1 MENKTTHTNKHK
13 SLLHK
18 KTNQAGSVQ
27 LLVARKQ
34 VWKTLTALF
43 LLTLLFLS
51 TTLFSHPT
59 KSYATTA
66 DITDTPV
73 ATSTDTPTPDP
84 SPTVTATPTQP
95 PTATP
100 SPTTAPTPRPT
111 PKPQPTATPIP
122 TIGVTA
128 TVGTVPTAVPPQKGG
143 AGTKPSPVPTKRPTP
158 PPTATAISTPP
169 PASTSPIA
177 GKKTVMAMQNLQ
189 HDSLPIV
196 PLVVGTLLTLCVCGV
211 GLIGYRR
218 VRTALLPA
226 IAVNKATNEYVGR
239 PWQRVRTQPRP
250 IAPGETTVP
259 LTALP
264 ESPALINPQLEGPR
278 TGPVRRLSRVRL
290 QKLQEGSVD
299 TKEKEVQ

>member
-1 MENKTTHTNKHK
+1 MENKTIHKHK
-13 SLLHK
+13 HEPHLHK
-18 KTNQAGSVQ
+18 KTDTVDSVQ
-27 LLVARKQ
+27 PSVAQKK
-34 VWKTLTALF
+34 VWKTLTALL
-43 LLTLLFLS
+43 LLTLLFLG

-59 KSYATTA
+59 KSYATPV

-73 ATSTDTPTPDP
+73 PTSTDTPTPDP
-84 SPTVTATPTQP
+84 SPTATATPTQP

-111 PKPQPTATPIP
+111 PRPQPTATPIP

-128 TVGTVPTAVPPQKGG
+128 TVGTIPTAVPPQKAG

-158 PPTATAISTPP
+158 TPTATAISTPP
-169 PASTSPIA
+169 PAATSPIA
-177 GKKTVMAMQNLQ
+177 GKKTVMTMQNLQ
-189 HDSLPIV
+189 HDSLPVV

-299 TKEKEVQ
+299 TKEKEI